1 MKKNNEY
8 FKLKIL
14 DILSSMKIKAVITEY
29 NNKSRF
35 KKQDEST
42 SSNIN
47 KPTKILPVSKTKF
60 SINSMIVFNKFININ
75 II

>member
-14 DILSSMKIKAVITEY
+14 DILSSMKIKAIITEY

-35 KKQDEST
+35 KK
-42 SSNIN
+42 
-47 KPTKILPVSKTKF
+47 
-60 SINSMIVFNKFININ
+60 
-75 II
+75 

>member
-14 DILSSMKIKAVITEY
+14 DILSSMKIKAIITEY
-29 NNKSRF
+29 SNKSRF
-35 KKQDEST
+35 KKQDEIT

-60 SINSMIVFNKFININ
+60 SINSMIIFNKFINIS

>member
-14 DILSSMKIKAVITEY
+14 DILSSMKIKAIITEY

-35 KKQDEST
+35 KKQDEIT

>member
-14 DILSSMKIKAVITEY
+14 DILSSMKIKAIITEY
-29 NNKSRF
+29 SNKSRF
-35 KKQDEST
+35 KKQDEIT